1 MQKRRNNNRGSRI
14 NEAIKE
20 EMALILRTIKDPR
33 IDPMT
38 SIVKVDTTRD
48 LKYCKIYYSVLG
60 DEEEKAATAEG
71 LKSAMG
77 YIRRELAIRINLRQ
91 TPELSFIRD
100 DSIEYSIYLGEKL
113 KEIHAADEQRKI
125 LYPQSV
131 TEEASKSDDEM
142 DELDRELEELDDLDR
157 ELEEL
162 DDLYPDEDMEDETE
176 VDELVELDKLEELPE
191 EGADEV

>member
-60 DEEEKAATAEG
+60 DEEDKAATAEG
-71 LKSAMG
+71 LKSAVG

-131 TEEASKSDDEM
+131 TEEDIDDEM
-142 DELDRELEELDDLDR
+142 DELDRELDELDR
-157 ELEEL
+157 ELDEL
-162 DDLYPDEDMEDETE
+162 DLDEETDDEFDED
-176 VDELVELDKLEELPE
+176 VDELVELDKIEELPE